1 MNQNACLDNVNNRH
15 SAAKPKVL
23 EQRKASFGYL
33 GYKTNFTFPN
43 NIGFMTIRKTMK
55 QKIPFLLDMDVN
67 FHNYFKFVML
77 KLKTSDYSVG

>member
-1 MNQNACLDNVNNRH
+1 MNQNACLDYVNNRH
-15 SAAKPKVL
+15 SAAKAKVL

-55 QKIPFLLDMDVN
+55 
-67 FHNYFKFVML
+67 
-77 KLKTSDYSVG
+77 